1 MNEFIYSQI
10 LAMAAYTQTFELA
23 CRNAALKDDGIIGPD
38 EEIVLDQIHKAT
50 EKYRKQLSK
59 IQKM

>member
-1 MNEFIYSQI
+1 MNEYIYSQI
-10 LAMAAYTQTFELA
+10 LTMSAYTQTFEEA
-23 CRNAALKDDGIIGPD
+23 CRKAALKDDGIIGPD

-50 EKYRKQLSK
+50 EKYRRQLAK